1 MNPACLGRI
10 TFEAAKLQ
18 REHPPRFKHAHKRL
32 VFERAMASAEP
43 RGTVTYSRW
52 AECPLPAVMPE
63 AAPHV
68 TLREDS
74 FGYEPDEL
82 PTVAWYLNF
91 AHTILFVAY
100 GGPLLAQ
107 DEQQVLEHPALGS
120 IREALVNPR
129 EPGLRPVTRED
140 GHATPVLIAGV
151 ERRCALAT
159 DVDLDAGRPLG
170 LYGSRF
176 AKAPTSAVLGA
187 LRVLDPPTRS
197 NIVAMEA
204 PPGGFGRY
212 TRADIAQALATAHA
226 GFAAVCAESAR
237 MSPDSRV
244 VVHTGHWGTGAYGG
258 DRVLMAMVQL
268 LAARAAGVHA
278 VVFHT
283 VSPEGSPPVREALAR
298 IDRVTGATR
307 DVRATVDAL
316 DAMAFVWGASD
327 GN

>member
-1 MNPACLGRI
+1 MDLTCLGRV
-10 TFEAAKLQ
+10 TFDAAKLT
-18 REHPPRFKHAHKRL
+18 REHPPRFKHMNKRL
-32 VFERAMASAEP
+32 VFERAMAAAEP
-43 RGTVTYSRW
+43 RGPLTYSRW
-52 AECPLPAVMPE
+52 AEPALPAVVPD

-68 TLREDS
+68 TLREDT
-74 FGYEPDEL
+74 FGYEPEEA
-82 PTVAWYLNF
+82 PSVAWYLNF

-107 DEQQVLEHPALGS
+107 DELQVLEHPALAS
-120 IREALVNPR
+120 IREALVNTHGV
-129 EPGLRPVTRED
+129 GLRPVTRED
-140 GHATPVLIAGV
+140 GRATPVLITGV

-159 DVDLDAGRPLG
+159 DVDLEAGRPLG
-170 LYGSRF
+170 LYGNRF
-176 AKAPTSAVLGA
+176 AKASADTVLGA

-197 NIVAMEA
+197 NLVAMEA
-204 PPGGFGRY
+204 PPGGSGRY
-212 TRADIAQALATAHA
+212 TRADIEKGLATAYA
-226 GFAAVCAESAR
+226 GFAAVCAESAG
-237 MSPDSRV
+237 MAPDARV

-283 VSPEGSPPVREALAR
+283 VSPEGTPPVREALAR
-298 IDRVTGATR
+298 IERVTGATR
-307 DVRATVDAL
+307 DVRAIVDAL

>member
-1 MNPACLGRI
+1 MKPACLGRI
-10 TFEAAKLQ
+10 NFDAAKLL

-32 VFERAMASAEP
+32 VFERAMASTEP
-43 RGTVTYSRW
+43 RGTLSYSRW

-63 AAPHV
+63 PAPHV
-68 TLREDS
+68 TLREDT
-74 FGYEPDEL
+74 FGYEPEEP

-107 DEQQVLEHPALGS
+107 DELQVLEHPALGS
-120 IREALVNPR
+120 IREALVTTR

-140 GHATPVLIAGV
+140 GRATPVLITGV

-159 DVDLDAGRPLG
+159 DADLDAGRPLG
-170 LYGSRF
+170 LYGNRF
-176 AKAPTSAVLGA
+176 AKAPASVVLEA

-197 NIVAMEA
+197 NLVAMEA
-204 PPGGFGRY
+204 PPGGVGRY
-212 TRADIAQALATAHA
+212 TRADIEQALATAYA
-226 GFAAVCAESAR
+226 GFAALCAESAS
-237 MSPDSRV
+237 MTPDPRV
-244 VVHTGHWGTGAYGG
+244 LVHTGHWGTGAYGG

-268 LAARAAGVHA
+268 LAARAACVRA

-283 VSPEGSPPVREALAR
+283 VSPEGTPPVREALAR
-298 IDRVTGATR
+298 IERVTGETR
-307 DVRATVDAL
+307 DVRAIVDAL